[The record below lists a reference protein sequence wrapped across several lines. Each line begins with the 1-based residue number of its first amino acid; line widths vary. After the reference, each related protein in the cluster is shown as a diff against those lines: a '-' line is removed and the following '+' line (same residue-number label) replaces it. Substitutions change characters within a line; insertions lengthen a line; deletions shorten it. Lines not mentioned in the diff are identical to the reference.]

1 MIATKEQ
8 EREALKK
15 IRKIVE
21 GLGEESYLR
30 FAFEGCFEKAE
41 ENIENDMACSYKQV
55 ADSLE
60 YKVEELEKDLK
71 ETKMFKQQLINEN
84 GELHK
89 EVVDLN
95 NKVVQM
101 KKAMLRL
108 ITCATLY
115 MNDLGDK
122 SREQVKAFNDEKDLT
137 KESLDEFYKKQSTT
151 LEHLNYTK
159 ETLTKAQEIY
169 KEVYNEANC

>member
-21 GLGEESYLR
+21 GLGEGSYLS

-60 YKVEELEKDLK
+60 ETVNAQQKEIANIKKTKEALTVDNGKLIAENVALK
-71 ETKMFKQQLINEN
+71 EKYNKMKSVL
-84 GELHK
+84 
-89 EVVDLN
+89 LN
-95 NKVVQM
+95 
-101 KKAMLRL
+101 L
-108 ITCATLY
+108 ITCSTLY
-115 MNDLGDK
+115 LNDLNEKVDET
-122 SREQVKAFNDEKDLT
+122 SRKFSESETLT
-137 KESLDEFYKKQSTT
+137 KESLDEFYKKQSV
-151 LEHLNYTK
+151 LLDHLDYTK
-159 ETLTKAQEIY
+159 KALEKAQ
-169 KEVYNEANC
+169 EVYNEANC